1 MEFYQPLI
9 FNPMNQEQ
17 KVQVKKL
24 VSDFVVDQITQMTE
38 DMSSQD
44 FLERVYDMIEQE
56 GIKVDLD
63 NSKTQNEIKS
73 IVGNKVVPLMI
84 KMTEYIIGREIPI
97 K

>member
-73 IVGNKVVPLMI
+73 IVGNKVVPLII
-84 KMTEYIIGREIPI
+84 KMT
-97 K
+97 

>member
-1 MEFYQPLI
+1 
-9 FNPMNQEQ
+9 MNQEQ

-63 NSKTQNEIKS
+63 NPKTQNEIKS

>member
-1 MEFYQPLI
+1 
-9 FNPMNQEQ
+9 MNQEQ

-73 IVGNKVVPLMI
+73 IVGNKVVPLII
-84 KMTEYIIGREIPI
+84 KMT
-97 K
+97 

>member
-1 MEFYQPLI
+1 
-9 FNPMNQEQ
+9 MNQEQ